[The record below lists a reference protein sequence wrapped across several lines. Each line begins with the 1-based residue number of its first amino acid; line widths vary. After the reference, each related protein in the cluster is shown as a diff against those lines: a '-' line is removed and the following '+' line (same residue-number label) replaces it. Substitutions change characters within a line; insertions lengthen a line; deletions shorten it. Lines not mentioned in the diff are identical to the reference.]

1 MPHRREQKILDVYIL
16 VRYCLVNSIREGTRL
31 LTEIIKKIGISRRHL
46 NYLLA
51 GERNASP
58 QLARKIERVTR
69 IPKEV
74 FVFGSAR
81 ERVAAWK
88 KVCGGEQC
96 TARQR
101 PASHGKALHGKQRQ
115 GF

>member
-1 MPHRREQKILDVYIL
+1 MSKNNITTKTGIYKIPHRREQKILDVYIL

-58 QLARKIERVTR
+58 QLARKIEKITK
-69 IPKEV
+69 IQKEV

-81 ERVAAWK
+81 ERAAAWK
-88 KVCGGEQC
+88 KVCG
-96 TARQR
+96 
-101 PASHGKALHGKQRQ
+101 
-115 GF
+115 